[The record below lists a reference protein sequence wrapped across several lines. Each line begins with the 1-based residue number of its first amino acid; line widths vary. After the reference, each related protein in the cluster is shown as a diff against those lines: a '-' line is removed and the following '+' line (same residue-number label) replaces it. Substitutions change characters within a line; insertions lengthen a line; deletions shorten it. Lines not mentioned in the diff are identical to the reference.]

1 MNDWAVFVGISNCKE
16 INDLNYNDDDTRD
29 MYNRLISERWKSERI
44 KLLIDAH

>member
-1 MNDWAVFVGISNCKE
+1 VNGWAVLAGISNYRE
-16 INDLNYNDDDTRD
+16 INDLNYSDDDARD